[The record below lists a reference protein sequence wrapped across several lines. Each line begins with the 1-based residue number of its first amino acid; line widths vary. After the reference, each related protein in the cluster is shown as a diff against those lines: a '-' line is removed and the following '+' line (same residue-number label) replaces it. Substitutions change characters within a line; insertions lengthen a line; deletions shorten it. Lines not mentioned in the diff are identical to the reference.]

1 VVEAAARP
9 AGIVGWLDHFGSLII
24 RALDDLGRFFYIMAP
39 FDGTE
44 LMRQMV
50 RVGWDS
56 IPVVFLTCLF
66 TGMVLALQTFRG
78 FERFH
83 AEGFVGS
90 VVALSL
96 TRELAPVLTGLM
108 VAGRVGS
115 AMAAELGTMRVT
127 EQIDA
132 LYAMATEPIHYLVVP
147 RVNASI
153 LMLPILALVGDAVGI
168 IGGWLVAV
176 GLFGANSYLYM
187 ERTFQF
193 LEVND
198 ITSGLIKAAFFGLI
212 LSVTGCAKGFYT
224 SGGAEGVGR
233 STTSAVVTAS
243 LYILLSDFF
252 LTLMTTPATSAASS
266 PADPMIS
273 VIGLY
278 KSFGEKKVLNGVDL
292 EIGRGESLMLVGG
305 SGAGKSVFIKHLI
318 GLLQPDEGN
327 VVVDGVDL
335 TRASPEAVLELRKRF
350 GMTFQEGALFDS
362 MTVGNNIA
370 FPIRRHTEKSEK
382 EVSARVRECLELVR
396 LPGIEDRMPS
406 ELSGGMRRRVGF
418 ARAIALEPE
427 ILLFDEPT
435 TGLDP
440 INTAAIGAVI
450 NQLRTELGV
459 TALTITHDMG
469 LATRI
474 ADRVAIMRRGQILL
488 VDTPDRFLESDN
500 WFVRAF
506 LNGEVPQEDHP

>member
-1 VVEAAARP
+1 VVEATARV
-9 AGIVGWLDHFGSLII
+9 AGPLAWLDRFGSLIL
-24 RALDDLGRFFYIMAP
+24 RGLDDLGRFFYIMAESVLWTFRRP
-39 FDGTE
+39 FDGAE
-44 LMRQMV
+44 LLRQMV

-132 LYAMATEPIHYLVVP
+132 LYAMATEPIQYLVVP
-147 RVNASI
+147 RVTASV
-153 LMLPILALVGDAVGI
+153 LMLPILTVMGDAVGI
-168 IGGWLVAV
+168 IGGWMVSV

-198 ITSGLIKAAFFGLI
+198 VTSGLVKAAFFGLI
-212 LSVTGCAKGFYT
+212 LSVTGCTKGFYT

-252 LTLMTTPATSAASS
+252 LTK
-266 PADPMIS
+266 I
-273 VIGLY
+273 
-278 KSFGEKKVLNGVDL
+278 
-292 EIGRGESLMLVGG
+292 
-305 SGAGKSVFIKHLI
+305 
-318 GLLQPDEGN
+318 
-327 VVVDGVDL
+327 
-335 TRASPEAVLELRKRF
+335 
-350 GMTFQEGALFDS
+350 LF
-362 MTVGNNIA
+362 
-370 FPIRRHTEKSEK
+370 
-382 EVSARVRECLELVR
+382 
-396 LPGIEDRMPS
+396 
-406 ELSGGMRRRVGF
+406 
-418 ARAIALEPE
+418 
-427 ILLFDEPT
+427 
-435 TGLDP
+435 
-440 INTAAIGAVI
+440 
-450 NQLRTELGV
+450 
-459 TALTITHDMG
+459 
-469 LATRI
+469 
-474 ADRVAIMRRGQILL
+474 
-488 VDTPDRFLESDN
+488 
-500 WFVRAF
+500 
-506 LNGEVPQEDHP
+506 

>member
-1 VVEAAARP
+1 MVEATARV
-9 AGIVGWLDHFGSLII
+9 AGPLAWLDRFGSLIL
-24 RALDDLGRFFYIMAP
+24 RGLDDLGRFFYIMAESVLWTFRRP
-39 FDGTE
+39 FDGAE
-44 LMRQMV
+44 LLRQMV

-132 LYAMATEPIHYLVVP
+132 LYAMATEPIQYLVVP
-147 RVNASI
+147 RVTASV
-153 LMLPILALVGDAVGI
+153 LMLPILTVMGDAVGI
-168 IGGWLVAV
+168 IGGWLVSV

-198 ITSGLIKAAFFGLI
+198 VTSGLIKAAFFGLI
-212 LSVTGCAKGFYT
+212 LSVTGCTKGFYT

-252 LTLMTTPATSAASS
+252 LT
-266 PADPMIS
+266 
-273 VIGLY
+273 
-278 KSFGEKKVLNGVDL
+278 KVL
-292 EIGRGESLMLVGG
+292 
-305 SGAGKSVFIKHLI
+305 F
-318 GLLQPDEGN
+318 
-327 VVVDGVDL
+327 
-335 TRASPEAVLELRKRF
+335 
-350 GMTFQEGALFDS
+350 
-362 MTVGNNIA
+362 
-370 FPIRRHTEKSEK
+370 
-382 EVSARVRECLELVR
+382 
-396 LPGIEDRMPS
+396 
-406 ELSGGMRRRVGF
+406 
-418 ARAIALEPE
+418 
-427 ILLFDEPT
+427 
-435 TGLDP
+435 
-440 INTAAIGAVI
+440 
-450 NQLRTELGV
+450 
-459 TALTITHDMG
+459 
-469 LATRI
+469 
-474 ADRVAIMRRGQILL
+474 
-488 VDTPDRFLESDN
+488 
-500 WFVRAF
+500 
-506 LNGEVPQEDHP
+506 